1 MTEIQMRSDLARSRQ
16 PHISEG
22 RFLARLVLMGI
33 VKQPATTEA
42 AMEALLRQG
51 ICTQAAREWL
61 NQGSESTESRGRLL
75 AQIYEWLED
84 CPSPGTEWQAVREV
98 LDDDTLLAG
107 LLGIGAISVRRYAR
121 GERQC
126 SDAVAARLHW
136 LALLIDQLEG
146 TYNAYG
152 IRRWFQRPRSALNGQ
167 APQAR
172 LNCDWDPDD
181 ATVQPIMALARS
193 ASLGL
198 VAS

>member
-61 NQGSESTESRGRLL
+61 
-75 AQIYEWLED
+75 ED
-84 CPSPGTEWQAVREV
+84 CPSPGTEWQVVREV

-126 SDAVAARLHW
+126 SDVVAARLHW

-167 APQAR
+167 SPQAR

>member
-1 MTEIQMRSDLARSRQ
+1 MPEIQARFDLARGRQ

-22 RFLARLVLMGI
+22 RFRARLVRMGV

-42 AMEALLRQG
+42 
-51 ICTQAAREWL
+51 TREWL
-61 NQGSESTESRGRLL
+61 NQGPEATESRDRLL
-75 AQIYEWLED
+75 AQIYAWLED

-98 LDDDTLLAG
+98 LDDDTLLAA
-107 LLGIGAISVRRYAR
+107 LLGIGAMSVRRYAR
-121 GERQC
+121 GERRC

-172 LNCDWDPDD
+172 LSCDWDPDD
-181 ATVQPIMALARS
+181 ATVKPIMALARS